1 MEATMQVFKW
11 GDDLAVQLSET
22 LVEEMGLKAGDE
34 LEIVDVV
41 ERTLLVHKQ
50 DRREAAYKLDRDEA
64 SER

>member
-1 MEATMQVFKW
+1 MQVFKW
-11 GDDLAVQLSET
+11 GDDLAVQLPER

-50 DRREAAYKLDRDEA
+50 DRRGAAYKFDRDKA
-64 SER
+64 NER

>member
-11 GDDLAVQLSET
+11 DDDLAVQLPER
-22 LVEEMGLKAGDE
+22 LVEAMGLKAGDE

-50 DRREAAYKLDRDEA
+50 DRRENKLDRNEVN
-64 SER
+64 ER